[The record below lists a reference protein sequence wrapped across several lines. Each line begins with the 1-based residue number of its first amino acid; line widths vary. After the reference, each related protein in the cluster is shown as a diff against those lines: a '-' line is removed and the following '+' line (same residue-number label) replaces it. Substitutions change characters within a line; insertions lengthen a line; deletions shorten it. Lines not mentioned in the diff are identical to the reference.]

1 MLRFEN
7 LWNRLQTDCAGAQ
20 WRGGARLGSVL
31 CTTQS
36 GGVHRLTG
44 TGGSVWPRLI
54 CKTPMRGTERLQR
67 CICLVVERQVVIS
80 TGKVLLCLVPHA
92 GEEPH
97 GYV

>member
-1 MLRFEN
+1 
-7 LWNRLQTDCAGAQ
+7 
-20 WRGGARLGSVL
+20 
-31 CTTQS
+31 
-36 GGVHRLTG
+36 
-44 TGGSVWPRLI
+44 
-54 CKTPMRGTERLQR
+54 MRGTERLQR